1 MTQHKKTKDPLSVLF
16 GSDAMVRLLRF
27 VLSNPDKTLP
37 LVELS
42 ARIKCKLPELRKL
55 VKVLISIGCVREKQ
69 TVIISESRQG
79 KTIKKQT
86 PGIIYDKNFTYG
98 QSLGVLLQD
107 SVTLRTHEIPKRLSL
122 AGKAD
127 VIIATGFFTD
137 TVGSIDL
144 LVAGNKIDPKK
155 FSQILTGIESDL
167 GREIRYTLM
176 STDEFMYRL
185 NMYDQ
190 FLRGILDFSHEKLLI
205 KIQHPD
211 L

>member
-1 MTQHKKTKDPLSVLF
+1 MSETSILFKKEFRDCMYENMWTYMN
-16 GSDAMVRLLRF
+16 SDMIENIFSQLRI
-27 VLSNPDKTLP
+27 PM
-37 LVELS
+37 
-42 ARIKCKLPELRKL
+42 
-55 VKVLISIGCVREKQ
+55 KV
-69 TVIISESRQG
+69 G
-79 KTIKKQT
+79 KKRD
-86 PGIIYDKNFTYG
+86 IYDKNFTYG
-98 QSLGVLLQD
+98 QSLGMLLQD

-127 VIIATGFFTD
+127 IIIATGFFTD
-137 TVGSIDL
+137 SPGSVDL

-176 STDEFMYRL
+176 ATDEFIYRL